1 MKEGGNSMKIHKS
14 LLIGLSLVL
23 IIFPMW
29 VMSTDDIP
37 IQVKKINPRVIILS
51 ETFMENNVV
60 AIATKKGLVVVDT
73 TGIPGTMK
81 KMRHLIE
88 KEFGQEDFAYV
99 INTHYHWDHT
109 FGNQVFADTVIVG
122 HENCIAGMQRDRDNL
137 PRRVESFKRNV
148 GRQKQRLEGLD
159 TSSEEFKNISAN
171 IALLNQAISDYSGGF
186 DFDLPD
192 ITFSDRLTLDLGD
205 MTLKMY
211 FFGRAHSGSD
221 ILIHIP
227 EEGLL
232 LTGDLFL
239 DGNWLP
245 LFAGQPNLD
254 IPRWIE
260 VLNTVLDGQDE
271 VKQVIPGHQH
281 LWSRERLAMWRDYI
295 VNLWDG
301 VLAAKAE
308 GLEYKEVQK
317 RFPLEERY
325 YYLKDLGHTDAELLR
340 FQARNIEA
348 FWMQLFESAAQAM
361 EQAIEESGIE
371 AAIRNYHTMKAEKAA
386 KYYFGENDFNALAY
400 KLMGSGKIDEAIEI
414 FKLNID
420 AFPESWNV
428 YDSLAEA
435 YVTKGENELAIKYY
449 RKSIELNPENN
460 NAKEILKRLEKNE

>member
-1 MKEGGNSMKIHKS
+1 MRIHKS
-14 LLIGLSLVL
+14 LLIGVSLILV
-23 IIFPMW
+23 IFPVW
-29 VMSTDDIP
+29 AASTDDIP
-37 IQVKKINPRVIILS
+37 IQIKKISPRVIILS

-60 AIATKKGLVVVDT
+60 AIASTKGLVVVDT

-88 KEFGQEDFAYV
+88 KEFGQKDFAYV

-109 FGNQVFADTVIVG
+109 FGNQVFADSVIVG

-137 PRRVESFKRNV
+137 PRRIESLNRNV

-159 TSSEEFKNISAN
+159 DSSDEFKNISAD
-171 IALLNQAISDYSGGF
+171 IALFERAITDYSGGF
-186 DFDLPD
+186 EFDLPD
-192 ITFSDRLTLDLGD
+192 ITFRDRLTLDLGD
-205 MTLKMY
+205 ITLKMY
-211 FFGRAHSGSD
+211 FFGKAHSGSD

-254 IPRWIE
+254 ISRWIE
-260 VLNTVLDGQDE
+260 VLKAVLEGQDE

-295 VNLWDG
+295 VNLWEG
-301 VLAAKAE
+301 VNAAKAE
-308 GLEYKEVQK
+308 GLDFKEVQK
-317 RFPLEERY
+317 RYPLEDKY
-325 YYLKDLGHTDAELLR
+325 YYLKELGHTNMELLR
-340 FQARNIEA
+340 FQARNVEA
-348 FWMQLFESAAQAM
+348 FWRQLFESAALAM
-361 EQAIEESGIE
+361 EKVIEESGTQ
-371 AAIRNYHTMKAEKAA
+371 AAIKKYHTMKEEQKA
-386 KYYFGENDFNALAY
+386 KYYFGENDFNALGY
-400 KLMGSGKIDEAIEI
+400 RLMGSGKLDEAIEV
-414 FKLNID
+414 FKLNIE

-435 YVTKGENELAIKYY
+435 YVTKGENKLAIKYY
-449 RKSIELNPENN
+449 KKSIELNPENN
-460 NAKEILKRLEKNE
+460 NAKEILKRIEKNK